1 MIIGFVVGGI
11 IVYQILFSDVQ
22 DHLKEYATLKAMG
35 YTHGYLV
42 GVVLQE
48 ATLLAIFGFLPGVA
62 VAVAVYS
69 QAGAATHLPMEMTL
83 PRAAMVLGLTVL
95 MCGVSGVIALRKLR
109 AADPAEVF

>member
-1 MIIGFVVGGI
+1 MGGI

-48 ATLLAIFGFLPGVA
+48 ATMLALFGFVPGVL
-62 VAVAVYS
+62 VAIAVYQ
-69 QAGAATHLPMEMTL
+69 QAGAATHLPMEMTMA
-83 PRAAMVLGLTVL
+83 RAALVFSLTVL
-95 MCGVSGVIALRKLR
+95 MCGVSGVIAIRKLR
-109 AADPAEVF
+109 SADPAEVF